1 MPSYHVEF
9 TDLSG
14 TSAQTAL
21 NAPSLPALALRLQQ
35 QGHSLLRV
43 HARVPDRSLRG
54 YWRRVS
60 EGEVTTFLRQLAVT
74 LENGVSLPTALA
86 LLAREMQNP
95 TFRAVLLDLE
105 RSVQAG
111 DSLSCALGTYPRLFS
126 PIYLRLLEAGEAGN
140 RLPPVL
146 RQLADYAE
154 RSGQAAQRIRTSMVY
169 PQVVGLFT
177 LALLGFTFM
186 FTVPRFQEMFREL
199 GVRELPPLT
208 QALYWFAG
216 SVMPPLVCLAPLL
229 AVAGWLLL
237 RRAEQRA
244 PFRLAALR
252 LRIPVLGTLY
262 HHFALLRLTRL
273 LATLLEGGVPL
284 LEALRLAGQ
293 GAESPLLQAAMW
305 DAIPHVAAG
314 ESLSAALG
322 HAGILPPTFCGQIAA
337 AESSGDLPGAL
348 LRLSNWYSDRVDYLA
363 ARVGALVEPV
373 MILGLAGLAGWVAFG
388 VFAPMVGLI
397 QSLSGS
403 GQ

>member
-14 TSAQTAL
+14 VTARTAL
-21 NAPSLPALALRLQQ
+21 NAPSLPALALRMDQ

-43 HARVPDRSLRG
+43 HQRAPDRTLRG

-74 LENGVSLPTALA
+74 LENGVSLPAALA

-105 RSVQAG
+105 RSVQDG

-140 RLPPVL
+140 RLPEVL

-177 LALLGFTFM
+177 LVLLCFTFM
-186 FTVPRFQEMFREL
+186 FTVPRFQDMFQEL
-199 GVRELPPLT
+199 GVKELPATT

-216 SVMPPLVCLAPLL
+216 SAMPVLIFLVPALALG
-229 AVAGWLLL
+229 GWFYYL
-237 RRAEQRA
+237 RSERRT

-252 LRIPVLGTLY
+252 LRIPVMGVLY

-273 LATLLEGGVPL
+273 LAALLQGGVPL

-314 ESLSAALG
+314 ESLSTAMG
-322 HAGILPPTFCGQIAA
+322 HAGILPPSFCGQIAA
-337 AESSGDLPGAL
+337 AETSGDLPGAL
-348 LRLSNWYSDRVDYLA
+348 MRMSDWYSDRVDYLA

-373 MILGLAGLAGWVAFG
+373 MILALAGIAGWVAFG

-397 QSLSGS
+397 QSLSG
-403 GQ
+403 GPQ

>member
-9 TDLSG
+9 TDLAG
-14 TSAQTAL
+14 GNATTAL
-21 NAPSLPALALRLQQ
+21 NAPSLPALALRMRQ

-43 HARVPDRSLRG
+43 HPRLPDRSVRG
-54 YWRRVS
+54 YWHRVS
-60 EGEVTTFLRQLAVT
+60 EGEATTFLRQLAVT
-74 LENGVSLPTALA
+74 LENGVSLPSALA

-95 TFRAVLLDLE
+95 TFRALLLDLE
-105 RSVQAG
+105 RSVQDG
-111 DSLSCALGTYPRLFS
+111 DTLSCALGTYPRLFS

-140 RLPPVL
+140 RLPEVL

-154 RSGQAAQRIRTSMVY
+154 RSGQATQRIRTSMVY

-177 LALLGFTFM
+177 LVLLCFTFI
-186 FTVPRFQEMFREL
+186 FTVPKFEELFQEL
-199 GVRELPPLT
+199 GVKELPPTT
-208 QALYWFAG
+208 QMLYWFAG
-216 SVMPPLVCLAPLL
+216 TAMPVLVCLVPLL
-229 AVAGWLLL
+229 ALAGWFFYV
-237 RRAEQRA
+237 RAERRT
-244 PFRLAALR
+244 PFQLAVMRYRL
-252 LRIPVLGTLY
+252 PVVGVLY

-273 LATLLEGGVPL
+273 LGALLEGGVPL

-314 ESLSAALG
+314 ESLSTAFG
-322 HAGILPPTFCGQIAA
+322 HAGILPPTFCGQIAS
-337 AESSGDLPGAL
+337 AETSGDLPGAL

-373 MILGLAGLAGWVAFG
+373 MILLLAGMAGWVAFG